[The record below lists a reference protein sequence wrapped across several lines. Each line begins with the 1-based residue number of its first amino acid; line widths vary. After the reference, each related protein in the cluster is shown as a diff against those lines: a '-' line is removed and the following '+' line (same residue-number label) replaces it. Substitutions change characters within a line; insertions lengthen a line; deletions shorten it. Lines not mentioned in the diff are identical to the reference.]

1 MGLTDAVDG
10 PGPEVEAL
18 RERLSRLG
26 AASLRLNE
34 SLELEAVLQGTL
46 DSARSLTGAAY
57 GVILRVNDDR
67 HPVDFLSS
75 GMTEQQDS
83 EFWEMPSGW
92 ELFDAIACFDEPVR
106 LDDLQ
111 GYLRDCGAPEYAPP
125 FPVSDAL
132 AFLGSP
138 VRHRG
143 ELLGVIYLSEKP
155 GGFSAADEDT
165 LVMFASQAA
174 LVIFNARRY
183 CDQQQARDDL
193 EAVLDTVP
201 AGVLILDAVS
211 GELKSANHEARRL
224 MEEMGM
230 AVGSL
235 QGLIS
240 GGTIRKDDG
249 QEIACDDRS
258 FESLLASGKTLRDE
272 RMTVELPNG
281 RKLTAV
287 VNVTPIRSADGTVVS
302 LVVTTQDIGP
312 LAEAERLRAEFL
324 AMIGHELRAP
334 LTSIKGS
341 ATTLLQSRSS
351 LDRAEMYQFARIIDQ
366 QADHMRGLLADLI
379 DMVQIET
386 GTLSVD
392 PEPAELSRLVDE
404 ARDTFAGAGGNQP
417 VRVDLQPDL
426 PLVIADTRRIV
437 QVLNNL
443 LFNAARHCHDESIIH
458 IKARIDG
465 ESVEVSVADN
475 GRGFT
480 ADRLGRLFEKYHHPQ
495 GHDRRQDLGLGLAIC
510 KGIIEAHGGRIWAE
524 SDGPGLGSRLAF
536 TLHASDGSDRLASHQ
551 DGGPGSDLTRVL
563 AVDDN
568 PRELKHIRESLAG
581 AGYEPTVTGNPNEV
595 ADLID
600 RTDPHVVLLDLMLP
614 GTDGIE
620 LMRDLLAVRDIPVI
634 FLSAYG
640 QDSVVAKALEMGA
653 TDYIVKPFSPTELA
667 ARVRAALRARR
678 GPATA
683 APAPRAGPATSV
695 GFKLGN
701 LAIDYAARLVT
712 VAGRTV
718 ELTPIEYRLLTELAS
733 NAGSLLTHD
742 ELLARIWTGDDTADA
757 SRIRTTIMNLRHKLA
772 DKARDPK
779 YITTIPHVGYRM
791 AIPEQPDQSHT

>member
-1 MGLTDAVDG
+1 MAVVDG
-10 PGPEVEAL
+10 PGSEVEAL
-18 RERLSRLG
+18 RELLSKLS

-34 SLELEAVLQGTL
+34 SLEVEAVLQGAL
-46 DSARSLTGAAY
+46 DSARALTGAAY
-57 GVILRVNDDR
+57 GVILRVDDEE
-67 HPVDFLSS
+67 HPVDFMSS

-83 EFWEMPSGW
+83 EFWEMPSRW
-92 ELFDAIACFDEPVR
+92 EIFDLISCFDEPKR
-106 LDDLQ
+106 LDDFR
-111 GYLRDCGAPEYAPP
+111 GYLHDCGAPEWEPP
-125 FPVSDAL
+125 FPTSDAT
-132 AFLGSP
+132 AFLGAP
-138 VRHRG
+138 VRHQG
-143 ELLGVIYLSEKP
+143 QLLGAVYVAEKS

-174 LVIFNARRY
+174 LVISNTRRY
-183 CDQQQARDDL
+183 RDEQQARDDL
-193 EAVLDTVP
+193 EAVLDTAPV
-201 AGVLILDAVS
+201 GVLIFDAAS
-211 GELKSANHEARRL
+211 GELQSANREARRL
-224 MEEMGM
+224 MSDMDV
-230 AVGSL
+230 AVDSL
-235 QGLIS
+235 QELI
-240 GGTIRKDDG
+240 GGSTIQRADG
-249 QEIACDDRS
+249 QEIS
-258 FESLLASGKTLRDE
+258 SEELTYESLLASVETVRDE
-272 RMTVELPNG
+272 EMTVEAPNG
-281 RKLTAV
+281 RRLTAI
-287 VNVTPIRSADGTVVS
+287 VNVTPIRSADGRVVS
-302 LVVTTQDIGP
+302 LVVTGQDMGP
-312 LAEAERLRAEFL
+312 LAETERLRAEFM

-351 LDRAEMYQFARIIDQ
+351 LDPAETQEFVRIIDQ

-392 PEPAELSRLVDE
+392 PEPAELSRLVDQ
-404 ARDTFAGAGGNQP
+404 ARDTFAGAGGSQP
-417 VRVDLQPDL
+417 VRVELPPDL
-426 PLVIADTRRIV
+426 PLVLADARRIV

-443 LFNAARHCHDESIIH
+443 LSNAARHCHDESIIH

-495 GHDRRQDLGLGLAIC
+495 GQDRRQDLGLGLAIC

-524 SDGPGLGSRLAF
+524 SEGPGLGSRLAF
-536 TLHASDGSDRLASHQ
+536 TLQASDGSDRLASH
-551 DGGPGSDLTRVL
+551 DGSPGSDRTRVL
-563 AVDDN
+563 AVDDD

-581 AGYEPTVTGNPNEV
+581 AGYEPTVTGNPDEI
-595 ADLID
+595 AELID
-600 RTDPHVVLLDLMLP
+600 KTDPHLVLLDLMLP

-620 LMRDLLAVRDIPVI
+620 VMRDLPADRDIPVI

-640 QDSVVAKALEMGA
+640 QDSLVAKALEMGA
-653 TDYIVKPFSPTELA
+653 ADYVVKPFSPTELA

-678 GPATA
+678 GPTATVA
-683 APAPRAGPATSV
+683 APRARPAASA
-695 GFKLGN
+695 GFKLGS

-718 ELTPIEYRLLTELAS
+718 ELTRIEYRLLTELAM

-742 ELLARIWTGDDTADA
+742 ELLARIWTGDDAADA

-772 DKARDPK
+772 DNARDPK

-791 AIPEQPDQSHT
+791 ATPQQPDPTDT

>member
-193 EAVLDTVP
+193 EAVLDTAP

-240 GGTIRKDDG
+240 GGTIRRDDG

-258 FESLLASGKTLRDE
+258 FESLLASGKTVRDE

-302 LVVTTQDIGP
+302 LVVTTK
-312 LAEAERLRAEFL
+312 
-324 AMIGHELRAP
+324 
-334 LTSIKGS
+334 T
-341 ATTLLQSRSS
+341 
-351 LDRAEMYQFARIIDQ
+351 
-366 QADHMRGLLADLI
+366 
-379 DMVQIET
+379 
-386 GTLSVD
+386 
-392 PEPAELSRLVDE
+392 
-404 ARDTFAGAGGNQP
+404 
-417 VRVDLQPDL
+417 
-426 PLVIADTRRIV
+426 
-437 QVLNNL
+437 
-443 LFNAARHCHDESIIH
+443 
-458 IKARIDG
+458 
-465 ESVEVSVADN
+465 
-475 GRGFT
+475 
-480 ADRLGRLFEKYHHPQ
+480 LGRW
-495 GHDRRQDLGLGLAIC
+495 RRPSG
-510 KGIIEAHGGRIWAE
+510 
-524 SDGPGLGSRLAF
+524 SGPNS
-536 TLHASDGSDRLASHQ
+536 
-551 DGGPGSDLTRVL
+551 
-563 AVDDN
+563 
-568 PRELKHIRESLAG
+568 
-581 AGYEPTVTGNPNEV
+581 
-595 ADLID
+595 
-600 RTDPHVVLLDLMLP
+600 
-614 GTDGIE
+614 
-620 LMRDLLAVRDIPVI
+620 
-634 FLSAYG
+634 
-640 QDSVVAKALEMGA
+640 
-653 TDYIVKPFSPTELA
+653 
-667 ARVRAALRARR
+667 
-678 GPATA
+678 
-683 APAPRAGPATSV
+683 
-695 GFKLGN
+695 
-701 LAIDYAARLVT
+701 
-712 VAGRTV
+712 
-718 ELTPIEYRLLTELAS
+718 
-733 NAGSLLTHD
+733 
-742 ELLARIWTGDDTADA
+742 
-757 SRIRTTIMNLRHKLA
+757 
-772 DKARDPK
+772 
-779 YITTIPHVGYRM
+779 
-791 AIPEQPDQSHT
+791 

>member
-1 MGLTDAVDG
+1 MATQDG
-10 PGPEVEAL
+10 PGSEVEAL
-18 RERLSRLG
+18 RERLSQLSS
-26 AASLRLNE
+26 ASLRLNE
-34 SLELEAVLQGTL
+34 SLEVEAVLQGAL
-46 DSARSLTGAAY
+46 DSARALTGAAY
-57 GVILRVNDDR
+57 GVILLVDDEE

-75 GMTEQQDS
+75 GLTPQQDS
-83 EFWEMPSGW
+83 EFWEMPSRW
-92 ELFDAIACFDEPVR
+92 EIFDSISSFDEPIR
-106 LDDLQ
+106 LDDFQ
-111 GYLRDCGAPEYAPP
+111 GYLRDCGVPEFEAP
-125 FPVSDAL
+125 FPASDAM

-143 ELLGVIYLSEKP
+143 KVLGAIYVSEKP
-155 GGFSAADEDT
+155 GGFFAADEDT
-165 LVMFASQAA
+165 LVMFASQTA
-174 LVIFNARRY
+174 LVISNARRY
-183 CDQQQARDDL
+183 RDQQQARNDL
-193 EAVLDTVP
+193 GAVLDTAP
-201 AGVLILDAVS
+201 AAVLILDAVS
-211 GELKSANHEARRL
+211 GELKSANREARRL
-224 MEEMGM
+224 MEEMGV

-235 QGLIS
+235 QDLIA
-240 GGTIRKDDG
+240 GGTIRRDDG
-249 QEIACDDRS
+249 REIACDRPS
-258 FESLLASGKTLRDE
+258 FESLLASGRTVRDE
-272 RMTVELPNG
+272 RLTVELPNG

-302 LVVTTQDIGP
+302 LVVTSQDVGP

-351 LDRAEMYQFARIIDQ
+351 LDPAEMHQFARIIDQ

-404 ARDTFAGAGGNQP
+404 ARDTFAGAGGTQSM
-417 VRVDLQPDL
+417 RVELPPDL
-426 PLVIADTRRIV
+426 PLVIADARRIV

-443 LFNAARHCHDESIIH
+443 LSNAARHCHDESIIH
-458 IKARIDG
+458 IEARTEG

-495 GHDRRQDLGLGLAIC
+495 GQERRQDLGLGLAIC

-551 DGGPGSDLTRVL
+551 DSGSGSDRTRVL

-581 AGYEPTVTGNPNEV
+581 AGYEPTVTGNPDEV
-595 ADLID
+595 AELIE

-620 LMRDLLAVRDIPVI
+620 LMRDLFAVHDIPVI

-653 TDYIVKPFSPTELA
+653 ADYIVKPFSPTELA

-678 GPATA
+678 GPTA
-683 APAPRAGPATSV
+683 AASAPRAGSAASV
-695 GFKLGN
+695 GFTLGD

-742 ELLARIWTGDDTADA
+742 ELLEKIWTGDDTADA

-791 AIPEQPDQSHT
+791 AISEQRDQSDG